1 MKFSAPARSRARRF
15 AMQALYQWDLSGVPL
30 AEIREQFL
38 EGEDF
43 SRADRP
49 YFILLLKTISEEDE
63 IIEENISEHIE
74 RPPEQLNPVE
84 HAILRIAICELLFH
98 PDIPF
103 RVTINEA
110 VQLAKKFGA
119 DQGHSFVNAVLDKAA
134 HKLRPTECER
144 AGERAA
150 GR

>member
-43 SRADRP
+43 ARADRS
-49 YFILLLKTISEEDE
+49 YFMELLNKISEANE
-63 IIEENISEHIE
+63 IIEENITEYIE
-74 RPPEQLNPVE
+74 RPLKQLNPVE

-134 HKLRPTECER
+134 HKLRPAECQR